1 MAFTAALG
9 LVSISQGIVVLLLA
23 LIVFYPAG
31 GAFVSLSQVS
41 LMDTDPSRR
50 EQNMVRWE
58 FAGSVGNVVGP
69 LALAAAI
76 APVFA
81 WCGMFLSI
89 AILTTPTLIA
99 ARRVPLEH
107 ADDGARKEGPSFVTG
122 LLNAP

>member
-69 LALAAAI
+69 LALVAAI
-76 APVFA
+76 A
-81 WCGMFLSI
+81 LSFC
-89 AILTTPTLIA
+89 LVRDVSVHRHPDNTYFDCSPSST
-99 ARRVPLEH
+99 ARTR
-107 ADDGARKEGPSFVTG
+107 R
-122 LLNAP
+122 